1 MAAIIHGDLP
11 DPAREKAPQR
21 RVLLFLAVWT
31 VFVLVTVLWLIRTAQ
46 EQGSAGSWVIPAGD
60 SVHGP
65 WRERARDW
73 FRLVN
78 FNFQRIYP
86 WVLLGPYVGF
96 LGARFALER
105 GRLRWNIPIHL
116 VACAAFIIASHSIND
131 CTANRIARV
140 VIITSQTNFESQVN
154 QGTNLVHIE
163 ISKSTADELG
173 RAEFTAGF
181 TSRSELRENRPDFL
195 YLARTG
201 SMHAGLTNLL
211 PEIENDFKHPHFPPE
226 FPTIQPLGILL
237 DLFAYGAIIGLAH
250 SVHFYRRYRERE
262 HRALSLESTLAK
274 ARLKA
279 LQTQLQ
285 PHFLFNSLN
294 AIVTLVRRDP
304 RLAETTLMSLS
315 DLLRLT
321 LSQSDKQEVTLR
333 EELQFV
339 QHYAEIQQTRFG
351 DRLHFEQDIEP
362 ASLDCLVPT
371 LLLQPLVENAIRH
384 GIEPS
389 DDAGLVRLTA
399 RYEAGRLLLTV
410 EDDGIG
416 LDPQRTCCLQ
426 QERGDRL
433 SGSSINAPDRDC
445 AATPPPS
452 ASSFQSSTPSL
463 GTGIGLSNLRARL
476 ETLYGASYKL
486 ELRPRSNRGVT
497 VFLEIPCRTVAI
509 TDSTTANGSR

>member
-1 MAAIIHGDLP
+1 MAAVMPGDSP
-11 DPAREKAPQR
+11 DPAREKARQR
-21 RVLLFLAVWT
+21 RALLFLAVWT
-31 VFVLVTVLWLIRTAQ
+31 IFVLVTVWWLIRTAQ
-46 EQGSAGSWVIPAGD
+46 EPEGATSWVIHAGD
-60 SVHGP
+60 TVHQS
-65 WRERARDW
+65 WTERARDW

-86 WVLLGPYVGF
+86 WVLLGPYVGWF
-96 LGARFALER
+96 GARFALER

-116 VACAAFIIASHSIND
+116 AACAAFILASGSINEAA
-131 CTANRIARV
+131 ANRIARV

-163 ISKSTADELG
+163 ISKSAADDLG

-181 TSRSELRENRPDFL
+181 TSRNELRENPPDFL
-195 YLARTG
+195 YLARSAST
-201 SMHAGLTNLL
+201 HAGLTNLL
-211 PEIENDFKHPHFPPE
+211 PAIESDFKHPHFPPE
-226 FPTIQPLGILL
+226 LPTIRPLGILL
-237 DLFAYGAIIGLAH
+237 DLLAYGAIIGLAH

-262 HRALSLESTLAK
+262 HRALALESTLAK

-351 DRLHFEQDIEP
+351 ERLHFERDIEP
-362 ASLDCLVPT
+362 AALDCLVPT
-371 LLLQPLVENAIRH
+371 LLLQPLIENAIRH

-399 RYEAGRLLLTV
+399 RHETGCLVLSV

-416 LDPQRTCCLQ
+416 LDQQRTCCLP
-426 QERGDRL
+426 QEGRNRL
-433 SGSSINAPDRDC
+433 SASSVAAPDHDL
-445 AATPPPS
+445 AAAAPPS
-452 ASSFQSSTPSL
+452 ASSFQSSKPRL

-476 ETLYGASYKL
+476 EALYGPSYKL
-486 ELRPRSNRGVT
+486 ELKPRANKGVA
-497 VFLEIPCRTVAI
+497 VLLEIPWRTVAM
-509 TDSTTANGSR
+509 TAPAAANGS